1 MTEIIEYIDEMNYD
15 EKKLSSNDDNLTHNL
30 KKNNNKNATE
40 ELSTTLIE
48 RRKRFH
54 ELASE
59 INQWEDEATTATTK
73 K

>member
-1 MTEIIEYIDEMNYD
+1 M
-15 EKKLSSNDDNLTHNL
+15 KK
-30 KKNNNKNATE
+30 NNKNATTE

-59 INQWEDEATTATTK
+59 INQWEDEATTASTK